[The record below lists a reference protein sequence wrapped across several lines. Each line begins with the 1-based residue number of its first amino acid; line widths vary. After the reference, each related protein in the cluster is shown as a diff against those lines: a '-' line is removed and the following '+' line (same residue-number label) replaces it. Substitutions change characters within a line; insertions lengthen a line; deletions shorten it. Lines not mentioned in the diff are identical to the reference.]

1 MNDLNTKDSIAK
13 GILEQKVNFY
23 TWKQNIN
30 KIEEEK
36 IKKNRK
42 NLSKTTK
49 KIRNLA
55 EIIYNTKININ
66 KFH

>member
-1 MNDLNTKDSIAK
+1 MNDLNIKDSIAK
-13 GILEQKVNFY
+13 GFLEQKVNFY

-42 NLSKTTK
+42 N
-49 KIRNLA
+49 
-55 EIIYNTKININ
+55 
-66 KFH
+66 